1 MRRAKLLA
9 YLHFSRCAEQE
20 EKIQELEE
28 LTEMNNEIE
37 ENFRLN
43 EIELREDIDMKE
55 SELRTLNTKAE
66 HLIAV
71 LSDRESTILKFRQ
84 LVQKLKEENETLK
97 TSVPAEIPEE
107 SSTLSTS
114 ESSSMLAQ
122 QLGQTR
128 SSILSNSFA
137 VDLKAKQ
144 NNTQNLFKSLDCDL
158 KTLEIKQLE
167 ENVSFIMSYLPDNFS
182 RSAGNLDCIRASVLL
197 PRLCEKIKI
206 LVRYVKMKNGAA
218 EEVLDSQK
226 SLDPS
231 ENPCFA
237 FNVSLQLLGLYN
249 LVTQVSFILN
259 TCSVERYLRIGSV
272 YPEMLVHEK
281 SIDYL
286 INLFKKDQLEDTVK
300 FEIINRAKSFFD
312 QLLKA
317 VFLGEKLNN
326 SLMFENSISLIQEC
340 SECIHMSC
348 DKIMS
353 YLNPNLEFDDFAVY
367 LKDTTQVGNDIK
379 KLCRKV
385 KKLFPSSSDKMLIV
399 SDQVVKEV
407 TDYLEMTTNHALV
420 MYQVSREAEIAS
432 SVLNEGEFISS
443 ERICELRDQC
453 VSELKI
459 NSYAHIKPV
468 PNKVQGYMTQLCTLA
483 DEGEFD
489 EVDSP
494 KYSQP
499 IYAHAEQTKVELA
512 NQTRTAEDA
521 DLKTAE
527 IKEAK
532 IKLRQKDEEL
542 ASMNVKIELI
552 EQKSKSVP
560 KAMEEKTRMLKEE
573 NERIKEEFESA
584 KRNHEITLS
593 GLDQEIKDLEQQS
606 RDLKAKVNQNTVK
619 NLMGGI
625 SKFAINSTSKD
636 EPSVKF
642 IDSPFLKEEVASL
655 KNALKFSQ
663 QEVWRLRGEK
673 MKEKMDL
680 LSPLPFLNKPI
691 GLVSSTGLVKLD
703 GGEKASAL
711 GNLTRQAVSLVSELD
726 RLCVNPRVVNL
737 ANRKPGI
744 VPAVDK
750 LSSAQQMVA
759 MKTHHMKVQN
769 KLETL
774 REKVL
779 NFTANEYPLE
789 DNSLG
794 TRQSSLFANRKE
806 LERIKE
812 NMNPSLAAKV
822 VLPVTKSAKPGTT
835 KVFLSRQQFFELHR
849 GILKQ

>member
-1 MRRAKLLA
+1 
-9 YLHFSRCAEQE
+9 
-20 EKIQELEE
+20 
-28 LTEMNNEIE
+28 MNNEIE

-55 SELRTLNTKAE
+55 SELRALSTKAE

-71 LSDRESTILKFRQ
+71 LSDRENTILKFRQ
-84 LVQKLKEENETLK
+84 LVQQLKEENENLK
-97 TSVPAEIPEE
+97 NSVPVE
-107 SSTLSTS
+107 STEDNVTAPST
-114 ESSSMLAQ
+114 ENSSLLAQ
-122 QLGQTR
+122 QLGQTG
-128 SSILSNSFA
+128 SSLLSNSFTA
-137 VDLKAKQ
+137 DLKSKQ
-144 NNTQNLFKSLDCDL
+144 SNTQNLFKSLDCDL
-158 KTLEIKQLE
+158 KSLEIKQLE
-167 ENVSFIMSYLPDNFS
+167 ENVSFIVSYLPDSFS
-182 RSAGNLDCIRASVLL
+182 RSAGDLDCIRALVLL

-206 LVRYVKMKNGAA
+206 LVKYVKMKNGATD
-218 EEVLDSQK
+218 ETNLMDSQK
-226 SLDPS
+226 SMDPS

-237 FNVSLQLLGLYN
+237 FNVSLQLMGLYN
-249 LVTQVSFILN
+249 LVSQVSFILN

-286 INLFKKDQLEDTVK
+286 INLFKKDQLDDTVK
-300 FEIINRAKSFFD
+300 FENIIRAKSFFD

-326 SLMFENSISLIQEC
+326 SLMFENSVNLIQEC
-340 SECIHMSC
+340 SECVHMSC

-367 LKDTTQVGNDIK
+367 LKETIQVGQDIK
-379 KLCRKV
+379 KLCRKM
-385 KKLFPSSSDKMLIV
+385 KKQFPSSSERIMIV

-407 TDYLEMTTNHALV
+407 TDYLDMITDHALI

-453 VSELKI
+453 VSDMTK
-459 NSYAHIKPV
+459 NSYAHIKPI
-468 PNKVQGYMTQLCTLA
+468 PNKVQAYMTQLCTLT

-489 EVDSP
+489 ETDAP

-521 DLKTAE
+521 DLKAAE
-527 IKEAK
+527 LKEAK

-542 ASMNVKIELI
+542 ASMSVKIELI
-552 EQKSKSVP
+552 EQKSKAVP

-573 NERIKEEFESA
+573 NEKIKEELESA

-593 GLDQEIKDLEQQS
+593 GLDQEIKDLEQQNK
-606 RDLKAKVNQNTVK
+606 DLKVKMNQSTMRSLV
-619 NLMGGI
+619 GSV
-625 SKFAINSTSKD
+625 SKFAINQTSK
-636 EPSVKF
+636 EETAVKF
-642 IDSPFLKEEVASL
+642 IDSPLLREEVASL

-673 MKEKMDL
+673 MKEKMDR
-680 LSPLPFLNKPI
+680 LSPLPILNKPV
-691 GLVSSTGLVKLD
+691 GLASSTGLVKLD
-703 GGEKASAL
+703 GGEKASTL

-726 RLCVNPRVVNL
+726 RLCINPRVVNL
-737 ANRKPGI
+737 ANRKPGMI
-744 VPAVDK
+744 PAVDK

-759 MKTHHMKVQN
+759 MKTHHLKVQN

-779 NFTANEYPLE
+779 NFTAAEYPLE
-789 DNSLG
+789 DTSLG
-794 TRQSSLFANRKE
+794 NSQNSLFANRKE

-812 NMNPSLAAKV
+812 NMNPSLAARV
-822 VLPVTKSAKPGTT
+822 ILPVTKSAKPGTT
-835 KVFLSRQQFFELHR
+835 KVFLSRQQFFDLHR
-849 GILKQ
+849 GILNQ